1 MEVFIMIERT
11 VKVETS
17 LEARPA
23 ALFVQAAS
31 KFSSSILVKI
41 NNKTV
46 NAKSIMGMISL
57 GILDGQSV
65 TISADGSDEQQAV
78 DELHR
83 FFSA

>member
-1 MEVFIMIERT
+1 MIERT

-31 KFSSSILVKI
+31 KFTSSILVRI
-41 NNKTV
+41 ENKTV

-57 GILDGQSV
+57 GILDGQTV
-65 TISADGSDEQQAV
+65 TIAADGADEQQAV
-78 DELHR
+78 NELYR
-83 FFSA
+83 FFSAV